1 MKYKEA
7 AAYLLNV
14 CINLLYRYVQLLNSP
29 NQGLSYSYTFYEWT
43 FSGISSNVRSSKKIF
58 SFYFAVLVK
67 LHSEIQLKVLLNVR
81 CSEFRRGRQDQC
93 YSLRVYINLVQAH
106 TVIYNTIKI
115 FVVLLIQIYFNSHA
129 AYFWIYKKDSSLYSC
144 MVMRAVSKHC

>member
-1 MKYKEA
+1 MD
-7 AAYLLNV
+7 
-14 CINLLYRYVQLLNSP
+14 
-29 NQGLSYSYTFYEWT
+29 F
-43 FSGISSNVRSSKKIF
+43 RSSKKIF

-144 MVMRAVSKHC
+144 MVMRAVSKHCWHWASLNISNAFHTLSKLLPWGFTFRPAIVAKRTYSN